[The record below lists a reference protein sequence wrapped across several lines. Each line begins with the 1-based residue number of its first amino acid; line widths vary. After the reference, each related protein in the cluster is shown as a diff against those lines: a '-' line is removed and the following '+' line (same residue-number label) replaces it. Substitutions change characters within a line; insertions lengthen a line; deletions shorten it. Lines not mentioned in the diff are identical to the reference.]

1 MSASG
6 LWLNP
11 LFFLA
16 IQILKGLD
24 RNCGQGGG
32 KYLKPT
38 PSVQAELQHDA
49 EKEEEKEEKEEV
61 GHRKRKKK
69 RGDLRNRRRKM
80 RAKRRR
86 KRRGTEGRR

>member
-16 IQILKGLD
+16 IQILRGLD

-49 EKEEEKEEKEEV
+49 EKEEEKEEV

>member
-49 EKEEEKEEKEEV
+49 EKEEEKEEV